1 MYPPCGDYSTSY
13 KREMIVIR
21 THTQWGLLTGFLV
34 LLYSF
39 PFTGFVSDYVVRAT
53 IDLFVVIIA
62 VQGINI
68 VTGYC
73 GQVTLGQAGFVC
85 TGAYMSALLTNQMGY
100 YFWIGMIGAGIGT
113 AMIGIIFALPAGRV
127 KELYLALSTVAA
139 QFLIFWAVMYVPQ
152 MFGKIWGATGL
163 EAPAPALG
171 WIVFDTPQKYYY
183 LSLTI
188 LIVMIFFTKSIA
200 RSGLGRAFVAIRDND
215 RAAEAIGINIFYY
228 KVVAFG
234 ICSFYAGIAGSLFAH
249 YWGWVGT
256 ESFDFMDSIW
266 WVGMAIVGGLGTTV
280 GSIFGVLFL
289 ILLRHGMVIAG
300 PAIENVLLFLPA
312 GAGGGIVT
320 LVFGIVVLLFLIYE
334 PRGLAHT
341 WEVFKARYRLWPFS
355 Y

>member
-13 KREMIVIR
+13 KREMTFIR
-21 THTQWGLLTGFLV
+21 TRTQWGLLTGLLV
-34 LLYSF
+34 LLYAF
-39 PFTGFVSDYVVRAT
+39 PLTGLVSKYVVRAT
-53 IDLFVVIIA
+53 IDLFIVIIA

-68 VTGYC
+68 VTGFC

-85 TGAYMSALLTNQMGY
+85 IGAYISALLTHELGY
-100 YFWIGMIGAGIGT
+100 PFWIAIISAGIGT
-113 AMIGIIFALPAGRV
+113 TVIGIIFALPAGRV

-139 QFLIFWAVMYVPQ
+139 QFLIFWAVRYVPQ
-152 MFGKIWGATGL
+152 MFGKVWGATGVD
-163 EAPAPALG
+163 APAPTLG
-171 WIVFDTPQKYYY
+171 WMVFDTSQKYYY
-183 LSLTI
+183 LSLTV
-188 LIVMIFFTKSIA
+188 LIVIIFFTKSIA

-228 KVVAFG
+228 KVVAFA

-249 YWGWVGT
+249 YWGWVGA
-256 ESFDFMDSIW
+256 ESFDFMSSIW
-266 WVGMAIVGGLGTTV
+266 WVGMAIIGGLGTTV
-280 GSIFGVLFL
+280 GGIFGALLL
-289 ILLRHGMVIAG
+289 ILLRQGMVIAG
-300 PAIENVLLFLPA
+300 PAIEHALLFLHA

-320 LVFGIVVLLFLIYE
+320 FVFGIVVLLFLIYE